1 MLVQEVDAF
10 LQNSG
15 LVHLA
20 GVARQ
25 HGAQL
30 LDENIELVSAFL
42 LRLVTGHTVGSDTIG
57 STTRFLLINFWPLV
71 KSMCC
76 IIDTGQHNIALLD
89 V

>member
-1 MLVQEVDAF
+1 MLVQKVDAF

-20 GVARQ
+20 GVPRQ

-30 LDENIELVSAFL
+30 LDEDIELVSAFL

-57 STTRFLLINFWPLV
+57 STMRLLLINLHEFGHWSNLCV
-71 KSMCC
+71 
-76 IIDTGQHNIALLD
+76 ALLSL
-89 V
+89 